1 MDRQRIK
8 NGSGWVLSVLL
19 TTAFMLAALPKLLG
33 AQVWIVKFMK
43 WGYPKWFPIAIG
55 SLELLGGILLLI
67 PRVAT
72 YGACVL
78 GVIMVGAAY
87 THLANGEGLQVLR
100 PVIIF
105 ILLGIAL
112 WLRRPEKMS
121 PGEAA

>member
-19 TTAFMLAALPKLLG
+19 TIAFMLAALPKLIG

-100 PVIIF
+100 PVIVLM
-105 ILLGIAL
+105 LLGIVI
-112 WLRRPEKMS
+112 WLRRSKRANAP
-121 PGEAA
+121 EAA